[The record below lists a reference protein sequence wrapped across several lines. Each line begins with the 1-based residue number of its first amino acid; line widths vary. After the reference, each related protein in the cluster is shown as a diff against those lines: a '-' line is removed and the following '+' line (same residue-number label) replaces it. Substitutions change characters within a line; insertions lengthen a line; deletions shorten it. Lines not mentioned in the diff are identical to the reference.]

1 MDYSSSEELF
11 GMRLCLLFK
20 SVQQRVVEKVG
31 FILKVKDRGKMIRT
45 RSGLTERTM
54 SYFAVWTNTI
64 YTIDSISNAYS
75 SYLMSFHQF
84 TLFSI

>member
-20 SVQQRVVEKVG
+20 SVQQRVVEKVR

-54 SYFAVWTNTI
+54 SYFAQSGLI
-64 YTIDSISNAYS
+64 
-75 SYLMSFHQF
+75 QF
-84 TLFSI
+84 ILSTRYQMHIVVI